1 MYVYICVCV
10 CWLSIT
16 IHENHLMLGISF
28 KNKLKGYACHTCRHM
43 HHFTLPTSW
52 LYLCVWHMNA
62 QTKLTCVF
70 QNHWSKPIG
79 IYLEQYWLDSCNLQ
93 PGPIELLKMENS
105 IYKSKLTP
113 LRQRNPIKT
122 VCSRQKR
129 IRSYRTYKQKLASLT
144 LEANID
150 KASIG

>member
-1 MYVYICVCV
+1 MAYESLNEINMRFPESEVNQLEIV
-10 CWLSIT
+10 WNSIGW
-16 IHENHLMLGISF
+16 N
-28 KNKLKGYACHTCRHM
+28 
-43 HHFTLPTSW
+43 
-52 LYLCVWHMNA
+52 
-62 QTKLTCVF
+62 
-70 QNHWSKPIG
+70 
-79 IYLEQYWLDSCNLQ
+79 SCNLQ
-93 PGPIELLKMENS
+93 PTELLKMENS

-144 LEANID
+144 LEANIE